1 MNRIV
6 VLVFLFTIAFSS
18 CNKGVDVVK
27 ESVPA
32 LNIKDVA
39 YGSDAAQKMDVY
51 LPAGRAS
58 TSTKVLVFIH
68 GGSWSSGDKS
78 DFNEGIT
85 AILPKL
91 TNYAIVNI
99 NYRLANSGT
108 NRFPTQITDIQ
119 SALDFV
125 KSKGTEY
132 MVDAN
137 KVGLIGASAG
147 AHLALLQAYKFN
159 TDGRVK
165 AVVDLFGPTDL
176 NDLYFNHPF
185 PTVTQPVLVNFLGT
199 TPTINAA
206 LYQQASPINFI
217 TPQSVPTQ
225 IFHGNLDIVNPI
237 SQSLALKAKLQASN
251 VKVEM
256 ITYTGEGHGWIG
268 SNLLDTYNKAVT
280 FIVQNVQ

>member
-6 VLVFLFTIAFSS
+6 AFVFLFTVAFSS
-18 CNKGVDVVK
+18 CNKGIDVVT

-39 YGSDAAQKMDVY
+39 YGSDAAQKMDIY
-51 LPAGRAS
+51 LPSGRAS
-58 TSTKVLVFIH
+58 SSTKVLVFIH
-68 GGSWSSGDKS
+68 GGSWSGGDKN
-78 DFNEGIT
+78 DFGEAIT

-91 TNYAIVNI
+91 TNYALVNI
-99 NYRLANSGT
+99 NYRLANST
-108 NRFPTQITDIQ
+108 NRFPTQMTDIQ

-159 TDGRVK
+159 TDGRIK
-165 AVVDLFGPTDL
+165 AVVDIFGPTDL
-176 NDLYFNHPF
+176 TDLYFNHPF
-185 PTVTQPVLVNFLGT
+185 PTASQPVLVNFLGT
-199 TPTINAA
+199 TPTVNAA

-237 SQSLALKAKLQASN
+237 GQSLALKAKLQASN

-256 ITYTGEGHGWIG
+256 ITYIGEGHGWIG

-280 FIVQNVQ
+280 FITQNVK

>member
-6 VLVFLFTIAFSS
+6 ALVFLFTIAFSS
-18 CNKGVDVVK
+18 CNKSVDVVT
-27 ESVPA
+27 ETVPA

-39 YGSDAAQKMDVY
+39 YGTDAAQKMDVY

-99 NYRLANSGT
+99 NYRLAYNGT
-108 NRFPTQITDIQ
+108 NRFPTQMTDIQ

-125 KSKGTEY
+125 KSKGTDY
-132 MVDAN
+132 KVNAN

-159 TDGRVK
+159 TDGRIK

-176 NDLYFNHPF
+176 NDLYLNHPF
-185 PTVTQPVLVNFLGT
+185 PTVSQPVLINFLGT

-206 LYQQASPINFI
+206 LYQQASPINFV
-217 TPQSVPTQ
+217 TTQSVPTQ

>member
-6 VLVFLFTIAFSS
+6 AFVFLFTVAFSS
-18 CNKGVDVVK
+18 CNKGIDVVT

-58 TSTKVLVFIH
+58 SSTKVLVFIH
-68 GGSWSSGDKS
+68 GGSWSGGDKN
-78 DFNEGIT
+78 DFGEAIT

-91 TNYAIVNI
+91 TNYALVNI
-99 NYRLANSGT
+99 NYRLANST
-108 NRFPTQITDIQ
+108 NRFPTQMTDIQ

-159 TDGRVK
+159 TDGRIK
-165 AVVDLFGPTDL
+165 AVVDIFGPTDL
-176 NDLYFNHPF
+176 TDLYFNHPF
-185 PTVTQPVLVNFLGT
+185 PTASQPVLVNFLGT
-199 TPTINAA
+199 TPTVNAA

-237 SQSLALKAKLQASN
+237 GQSLALKAKLQASN

-256 ITYTGEGHGWIG
+256 ITYIGEGHGWIG

-280 FIVQNVQ
+280 FITQNVK

>member
-1 MNRIV
+1 M
-6 VLVFLFTIAFSS
+6 
-18 CNKGVDVVK
+18 
-27 ESVPA
+27 
-32 LNIKDVA
+32 
-39 YGSDAAQKMDVY
+39 
-51 LPAGRAS
+51 
-58 TSTKVLVFIH
+58 FIH
-68 GGSWSSGDKS
+68 GGSWSGGDKN
-78 DFNEGIT
+78 DFGEAIT

-91 TNYAIVNI
+91 TNYALVNI
-99 NYRLANSGT
+99 NYRLANST
-108 NRFPTQITDIQ
+108 NRFPTQMTDIQ

-159 TDGRVK
+159 TDGRIK
-165 AVVDLFGPTDL
+165 AVVDIFGPTDL
-176 NDLYFNHPF
+176 TDLYFNHPF
-185 PTVTQPVLVNFLGT
+185 PTASQPVLVNFLGT
-199 TPTINAA
+199 TPTVNAA

-237 SQSLALKAKLQASN
+237 GQSLALKAKLQASN

-256 ITYTGEGHGWIG
+256 ITYIGEGHGWIG

-280 FIVQNVQ
+280 FITQNVK

>member
-6 VLVFLFTIAFSS
+6 AFVFLFTVAFSS
-18 CNKGVDVVK
+18 CNKGIDVVT

-39 YGSDAAQKMDVY
+39 YGSDAAQKMDIY
-51 LPAGRAS
+51 LPSGRAS
-58 TSTKVLVFIH
+58 SSTKVLVFIH
-68 GGSWSSGDKS
+68 GGSWSGGDKN
-78 DFNEGIT
+78 DFGEAIT

-91 TNYAIVNI
+91 TNYALVNI
-99 NYRLANSGT
+99 NYRLANST
-108 NRFPTQITDIQ
+108 NRFPTQMTDIQ

-132 MVDAN
+132 KVDAN

-159 TDGRVK
+159 TDGRIK
-165 AVVDLFGPTDL
+165 AVVDIFGPTDL
-176 NDLYFNHPF
+176 TDLYFNHPF
-185 PTVTQPVLVNFLGT
+185 PTASQPVLVNFLGT
-199 TPTINAA
+199 TPTVNAA

-237 SQSLALKAKLQASN
+237 GQSLALKAKLQASN

-256 ITYTGEGHGWIG
+256 ITYIGEGHGWIG

-280 FIVQNVQ
+280 FITQNVK

>member
-6 VLVFLFTIAFSS
+6 AFVFLFTVAFSS
-18 CNKGVDVVK
+18 CNKGIDVVT

-39 YGSDAAQKMDVY
+39 YGSDAAQKMDIY
-51 LPAGRAS
+51 LPSGRAS
-58 TSTKVLVFIH
+58 SSTKVLVFIH
-68 GGSWSSGDKS
+68 GGSWSGGDKN
-78 DFNEGIT
+78 DFGEAIT

-91 TNYAIVNI
+91 TNYALVNI
-99 NYRLANSGT
+99 NYRLANST
-108 NRFPTQITDIQ
+108 NRFPTQMTDIQ

-132 MVDAN
+132 KVDAN

-159 TDGRVK
+159 TDGRIK
-165 AVVDLFGPTDL
+165 AVVDIFGPTDL

-185 PTVTQPVLVNFLGT
+185 PTASQPVLVNFLGT
-199 TPTINAA
+199 TPTVNAA

-237 SQSLALKAKLQASN
+237 GQSLALKAKLQASN

-256 ITYTGEGHGWIG
+256 ITYIGEGHGWIG

-280 FIVQNVQ
+280 FITQNVK